1 MIKKLATLT
10 IDKMNDHKNTVVNA
24 LEEAGFVLVQEYDG
38 ITEDIFI
45 VASEDKDE

>member
-10 IDKMNDHKNTVVNA
+10 INKVDDYKNTIVNA

-45 VASEDKDE
+45 VAFKDENE